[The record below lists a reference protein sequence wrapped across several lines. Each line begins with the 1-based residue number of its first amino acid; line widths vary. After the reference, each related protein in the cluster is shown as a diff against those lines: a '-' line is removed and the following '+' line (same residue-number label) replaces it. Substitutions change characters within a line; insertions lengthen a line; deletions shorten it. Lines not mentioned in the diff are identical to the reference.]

1 MKILNRSL
9 IWIVLIA
16 QLVFTPG
23 CNGKKDGKEENVRQE
38 SEPENHQ
45 PASITLTPGAMA
57 SADIKTTPAVMTVFK
72 QRISAP
78 GELAFNVRRLVHLTA
93 LTEGRIERIMAVAGD
108 RVLKGQL
115 LAEIYSPDYLSKQ
128 AEFLQATERAERF
141 SRDQSEAGTVRAFLE
156 SARERL
162 LILGATTAEVAELRK
177 TRMPKPFLPVRAQL
191 SGTVI
196 EASVIPG
203 DHVELGTNLF
213 RLADLSILWAAL
225 HIKEKDL
232 PAVQT
237 GSTVEMRTQAYPGKI
252 FRGRLLLVGD
262 VLDPGT
268 RTVIGRVEVPNP
280 AGKLKTGM
288 YIEAF
293 LAGVEERSALVVP
306 ESAVQDDG
314 GRSIVFVQSTER
326 VFVKRTIISGE
337 HSLGLVEILSGLNEG
352 EEVVTSGSFL
362 LKSELE
368 KGSLEDEH
376 GHS

>member
-1 MKILNRSL
+1 MKNFFRTIISILFVILLAS
-9 IWIVLIA
+9 IPA
-16 QLVFTPG
+16 
-23 CNGKKDGKEENVRQE
+23 CNGKKAGNEEGARQE
-38 SEPENHQ
+38 AATENHQ
-45 PASITLTPGAMA
+45 QASINLT
-57 SADIKTTPAVMTVFK
+57 SAAIAVAEIQIAPVRKKTFK
-72 QRISAP
+72 LGITAP
-78 GELAFNVRRLVHLTA
+78 GELEFNVRRLVHLTA

-115 LAEIYSPDYLSKQ
+115 LAEIYSPDYMSKQ
-128 AEFLQATERAERF
+128 AEFLQAAERAERF

-162 LILGATTAEVAELRK
+162 LILGATTAEVAELRS
-177 TRMPKPFLPVRAQL
+177 TRMPRPFLPVRAQL
-191 SGTVI
+191 TGTVI
-196 EASVIPG
+196 ESSVIPG
-203 DHVELGTNLF
+203 DHVELGANLF

-232 PAVQT
+232 AAVQT
-237 GSTVEMRTQAYPGKI
+237 GSTVEIRTQAYPLEI
-252 FRGRLLLVGD
+252 FQGRLLLVGD

-293 LAGVEERSALVVP
+293 LAGAEERTALVVP

-314 GRSIVFVQSTER
+314 GRSIVFVQSRER

-337 HSLGLVEILSGLNEG
+337 RFLGLVEVLSGLNEG
-352 EEVVTSGSFL
+352 EKVVTSGSFL
-362 LKSELE
+362 LKSESE